1 MKDKKTLMTAAVV
14 LFAAFASARAE
25 TWDFTGGGPADLK
38 PGKGARFIAGG
49 LTAVNPDDS
58 NLAAGCRMKKAFRLP
73 EAFEL
78 TAEFT
83 PSAALPPGKSRVGH
97 VWDDMYV
104 NYAPKWRHA
113 GLQLILQH
121 RGDKWQPIAYFGRGD
136 MTEVVS
142 GPAVAL
148 QPGRSTKLVLL
159 YDANRRVRLE
169 LAGVSLEGA
178 LTRAGAITCGFYGT
192 TFGDRFGSSYH
203 PLDVTLSRVSVK
215 ALPRES
221 FTILPVSTRLAFVRG
236 EANARIRLTAENFSD
251 GTLSQVRGEM
261 RELTAAGVCVKTA
274 SESLA
279 DLAAGAVCEF
289 TFPVET
295 RVRPGALQFEITL
308 SAVSADGPLK
318 VRRSLAGAIGPA
330 FLADRMPVLM
340 WGFAAPTS
348 VLADLGFTHG
358 LLYGLG
364 FTAPPR
370 PGADLGVPIRTL
382 DDALANGIRLA
393 KSIGVE
399 FPTNRPES
407 AYYVLAR
414 DGTPRMSSSIR
425 NQNVPEVANPDFA
438 ATAAKT
444 ARANCEVF
452 GDHPAFCGVL
462 PCSERRD
469 HSYPSFNMQ
478 DDLYRRA
485 TGRETPPEVDRR
497 RVANKKDTL
506 KRFPDGV
513 IDEKDPVYQYYRW
526 FWKGGDGWPGYV
538 SAIADAYRAGVGDR
552 KDFFSFWDPA
562 VRCPPLWGSG
572 GSVDIINQWIYAV
585 PEPMNVAAAAEEMF
599 AMNAGARPGQ
609 DVMIMTQLICYR
621 SQIAPSNTVVNP
633 APAWLAKRP
642 LAGFP
647 SIPPDSLTEAVW
659 SMISKPVKGIM
670 FHGWGTIYETGSET
684 GYCFTN
690 PETTKRLRHLLRDVV
705 APLGPTLRRLG
716 RADSQF
722 AVFESATTCLMGGPA
737 TWGWSSPSIT
747 FCQRARLDPR
757 VVYEETIERDGFGG
771 AKVLYAPQCMFL
783 TQPMIERIRAFQAAG
798 GILVGDDEML
808 SALKPDLKVP
818 VISFRPPDEDGSA
831 AVDELEARKTGDV
844 KTREG
849 TMRMKANMQRDGE
862 ALRKALAARGFLPT
876 VDSSTPE
883 IITYSRRF
891 GATPYVFA
899 VNDHRTFGDYVG
911 QWGKTMEK
919 GLPQRGEV
927 TLAGAG
933 STVAVYEL
941 SRGGKVT
948 FRRDAEGRVSVPLE
962 FATNDGR
969 ILMFLTE
976 PIARLDLSVSKGVE
990 RGGRIRLRLSVL
1002 GASGR
1007 PVPAVLPV
1015 DVRVTD
1021 ARGRELD
1028 GAGYAAA
1035 VNGVC
1040 ELSLQ
1045 TNLDDP
1051 TGDYAVVCRDRASGL
1066 VARAVIQR
1074 QNRRLKTSLSPDR
1087 Q

>member
-25 TWDFTGGGPADLK
+25 TWDFTCGCPADLK

-478 DDLYRRA
+478 DELYRRA

-562 VRCPPLWGSG
+562 VRCPPLGRGDVRDERRSASRAGCHDHDAAYLLSFADRSVQHGRQPRSG
-572 GSVDIINQWIYAV
+572 
-585 PEPMNVAAAAEEMF
+585 
-599 AMNAGARPGQ
+599 
-609 DVMIMTQLICYR
+609 
-621 SQIAPSNTVVNP
+621 
-633 APAWLAKRP
+633 
-642 LAGFP
+642 LAGEASAGGLSEHSAGQSHGGGLVDDLEASQGHHVPRLGHDLRDRLGDGVLLHQPRDDEASQASAPRCRRPARSDAASARARRFP
-647 SIPPDSLTEAVW
+647 VR
-659 SMISKPVKGIM
+659 
-670 FHGWGTIYETGSET
+670 
-684 GYCFTN
+684 
-690 PETTKRLRHLLRDVV
+690 RLRERHDLPDGWTRDV
-705 APLGPTLRRLG
+705 
-716 RADSQF
+716 
-722 AVFESATTCLMGGPA
+722 
-737 TWGWSSPSIT
+737 
-747 FCQRARLDPR
+747 
-757 VVYEETIERDGFGG
+757 
-771 AKVLYAPQCMFL
+771 
-783 TQPMIERIRAFQAAG
+783 
-798 GILVGDDEML
+798 
-808 SALKPDLKVP
+808 
-818 VISFRPPDEDGSA
+818 
-831 AVDELEARKTGDV
+831 
-844 KTREG
+844 
-849 TMRMKANMQRDGE
+849 
-862 ALRKALAARGFLPT
+862 
-876 VDSSTPE
+876 
-883 IITYSRRF
+883 
-891 GATPYVFA
+891 
-899 VNDHRTFGDYVG
+899 
-911 QWGKTMEK
+911 
-919 GLPQRGEV
+919 
-927 TLAGAG
+927 
-933 STVAVYEL
+933 
-941 SRGGKVT
+941 
-948 FRRDAEGRVSVPLE
+948 
-962 FATNDGR
+962 
-969 ILMFLTE
+969 
-976 PIARLDLSVSKGVE
+976 
-990 RGGRIRLRLSVL
+990 
-1002 GASGR
+1002 
-1007 PVPAVLPV
+1007 
-1015 DVRVTD
+1015 
-1021 ARGRELD
+1021 
-1028 GAGYAAA
+1028 
-1035 VNGVC
+1035 
-1040 ELSLQ
+1040 
-1045 TNLDDP
+1045 
-1051 TGDYAVVCRDRASGL
+1051 GL
-1066 VARAVIQR
+1066 VLAIHHILPACAA
-1074 QNRRLKTSLSPDR
+1074 
-1087 Q
+1087 